1 MTKQDEN
8 WELMT
13 VLGVPWKEAA
23 ELSADDK
30 SYLLSKATAVK
41 EEQLKRQ
48 EIEMK
53 LEAEAF
59 QQRVSS
65 QNIPRATST

>member
-1 MTKQDEN
+1 MTTQDEN

-13 VLGVPWKEAA
+13 VLGVPWKEST
-23 ELSADDK
+23 ELSADDRA
-30 SYLLSKATAVK
+30 YLLGKAKAVK

-53 LEAEAF
+53 LESEAF
-59 QQRVSS
+59 QQRVA
-65 QNIPRATST
+65 ATNPNAL